1 MNWSTHISEICT
13 RARRQ
18 AGIIYRNF
26 NVHTSSSTLL
36 QLYLMFVRPHL
47 IRSSGLEPPS
57 QGLSDSLERVQKFA
71 LRMCMRDWSGDYAT
85 LLQSSNLPPLA
96 SRRRYLKLCF
106 LYQVIQGQLTT
117 CCLEKPASKFE
128 KQQYLSTSEA
138 CYLFYCT
145 SVLLFSPHYRL
156 MELPPPLQC
165 IVVTLCTFF
174 KRSLLQLKCKYLF
187 YLGYN
192 YQLAICYY
200 CILASCRTVIK
211 KF

>member
-1 MNWSTHISEICT
+1 MIISRKKQPIIPNSPLLINNCCLERVNSYKYLGVWITSTLNWSTHISEICT

-106 LYQVIQGQLTT
+106 LYQVIQG
-117 CCLEKPASKFE
+117 
-128 KQQYLSTSEA
+128 
-138 CYLFYCT
+138 
-145 SVLLFSPHYRL
+145 
-156 MELPPPLQC
+156 
-165 IVVTLCTFF
+165 
-174 KRSLLQLKCKYLF
+174 
-187 YLGYN
+187 
-192 YQLAICYY
+192 
-200 CILASCRTVIK
+200 
-211 KF
+211 

>member
-1 MNWSTHISEICT
+1 MAEMRHPHVVQFLGLCYLEGSVLPVLVMERLDSSLDDLLETSHLFDHITLNTQLRFGTPST
-13 RARRQ
+13 
-18 AGIIYRNF
+18 
-26 NVHTSSSTLL
+26 
-36 QLYLMFVRPHL
+36 RPL
-47 IRSSGLEPPS
+47 WLTGES
-57 QGLSDSLERVQKFA
+57 FA
-71 LRMCMRDWSGDYAT
+71 LRMCMRDWNTNYAT
-85 LLQSSNLPPLA
+85 LLQSSNLPTLA

-174 KRSLLQLKCKYLF
+174 KRSLLQL
-187 YLGYN
+187 N
-192 YQLAICYY
+192 YA
-200 CILASCRTVIK
+200 
-211 KF
+211 